1 MPVLQT
7 AQVGKT
13 VFAALIDDG
22 ILIDPARPCCIG
34 ADRGMR
40 VLRQTSADLLQV
52 FDDTRARPVEVRAV
66 LKNYI
71 DVGIAKHGLRANG
84 LDMRGSQQA
93 SDNWIGDL
101 VFDDIR
107 GLACPTCMND

>member
-13 VFAALIDDG
+13 VFAALIDNG
-22 ILIDPARPCCIG
+22 ILIDPTCARRIG
-34 ADRGMR
+34 ANGWMY
-40 VLRQTSADLLQV
+40 VLRQTPADLLQV

-71 DVGIAKHGLRANG
+71 DVRIAQHGLRANG
-84 LDMRGSQQA
+84 LDMRGSEQA
-93 SDNWIGDL
+93 GDDWIS
-101 VFDDIR
+101 
-107 GLACPTCMND
+107 